1 VEKVVV
7 LEMEVLVEVKTESV
21 LKVKKVAETVVE
33 IDDGDNGER

>member
-1 VEKVVV
+1 MV